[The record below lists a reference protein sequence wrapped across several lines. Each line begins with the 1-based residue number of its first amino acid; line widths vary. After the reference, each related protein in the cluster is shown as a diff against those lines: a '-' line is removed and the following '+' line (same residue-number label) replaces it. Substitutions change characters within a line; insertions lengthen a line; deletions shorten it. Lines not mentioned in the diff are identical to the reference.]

1 MGMRLSSFL
10 QSQPNVFIYQT
21 LGWKFTFYYTTLLGI
36 LYFFFKRIER
46 QEIKKSIHDT
56 FGSLISD
63 SEKKSITWDVFRGII
78 LHYYEKLFNAFS
90 SAETLRAFFQTQMK
104 GESIDEIKEGLS
116 KGNGVLLVTGHFGG
130 VEFIPGY
137 LATKKLPVTI
147 VARFSSNSLRSISA
161 RKAKEFCARI
171 IDVDTTPNIMKSII
185 DNLKENRIV
194 ITQCD
199 EIHAWKPSKRNKIS
213 FLGKDIHLDRTIDIL
228 VKRVDPAIVFGLM
241 HREPDHQYRF
251 ITMSW
256 EEIKGIYRSPAE
268 VPISR
273 VVLNF
278 LEQYIYKYPQQWYQ
292 WKQFSE
298 IATVPPFN
306 IEAISST
313 STSLLKTS
321 LNNIS

>member
-130 VEFIPGY
+130 V
-137 LATKKLPVTI
+137 L
-147 VARFSSNSLRSISA
+147 NSL
-161 RKAKEFCARI
+161 
-171 IDVDTTPNIMKSII
+171 
-185 DNLKENRIV
+185 IV
-194 ITQCD
+194 NT
-199 EIHAWKPSKRNKIS
+199 
-213 FLGKDIHLDRTIDIL
+213 
-228 VKRVDPAIVFGLM
+228 
-241 HREPDHQYRF
+241 Y
-251 ITMSW
+251 
-256 EEIKGIYRSPAE
+256 
-268 VPISR
+268 
-273 VVLNF
+273 
-278 LEQYIYKYPQQWYQ
+278 
-292 WKQFSE
+292 
-298 IATVPPFN
+298 
-306 IEAISST
+306 
-313 STSLLKTS
+313 
-321 LNNIS
+321 NNISFFQAALVSRPTILNGLHQYTIPALKF